1 MVNVIG
7 SSVFAVAFSITT
19 MPFQGKS
26 KAVAGPENYILPTCE
41 AKLGKKNEQIWSGGQ
56 ER

>member
-19 MPFQGKS
+19 MQFQGKS